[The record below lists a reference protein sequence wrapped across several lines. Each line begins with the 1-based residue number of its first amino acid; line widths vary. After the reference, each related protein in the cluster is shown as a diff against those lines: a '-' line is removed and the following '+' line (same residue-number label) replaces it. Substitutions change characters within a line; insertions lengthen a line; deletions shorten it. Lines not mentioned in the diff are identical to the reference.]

1 MKESFVLEE
10 TFAIEAASLY
20 KAWLDSSLHSQMT
33 GGDAHCSTVEGESHS
48 AWDGYIT
55 GKNVELI
62 QNKKIVQTWRTT
74 EFDEND
80 EDSVLTIEFIKVP
93 EGTKLILTHTKIPP
107 GQTQYKQ
114 GWINHY
120 FSPMKAFISNQK

>member
-1 MKESFVLEE
+1 MKESFALEE
-10 TFAIEAASLY
+10 TFAIDAASLY

-62 QNKKIVQTWRTT
+62 ENKKIVQTWRTT
-74 EFDEND
+74 EFDETD
-80 EDSVLTIEFIKVP
+80 EDSILTIQLFGVP
-93 EGTKLILTHTKIPP
+93 EGTKLSLTHTNIPK
-107 GQTQYKQ
+107 GQTQYEQ
-114 GWINHY
+114 GWIDHY
-120 FSPMKAFISNQK
+120 FSPMKEFFSSQV

>member
-1 MKESFVLEE
+1 MQESFVLEE
-10 TFAIEAASLY
+10 TFAVEPSFLY
-20 KAWLDSSLHSQMT
+20 SAWLDSTLHGQMT
-33 GGDAHCSTVEGESHS
+33 GGEAQCSTEEGGTFS

-55 GKNVELI
+55 GQNVELMA
-62 QNKKIVQTWRTT
+62 NKKIVQTWRTS

-107 GQTQYKQ
+107 GQTQYQQ

-120 FSPMKAFISNQK
+120 FFPMKAFISNQK